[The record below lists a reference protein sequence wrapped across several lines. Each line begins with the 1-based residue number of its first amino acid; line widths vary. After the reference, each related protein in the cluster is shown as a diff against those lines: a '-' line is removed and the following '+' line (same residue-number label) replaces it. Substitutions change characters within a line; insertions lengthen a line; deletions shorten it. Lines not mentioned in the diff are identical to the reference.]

1 MNYYLHFRWSA
12 ESFALEAETL
22 KKKLEDAEAE
32 IKQLQ
37 ESSAQQDNELL
48 LSGEQITQ
56 LEVQSAQAHS
66 RIQELETKLA
76 AKKAKSKMLLTD
88 YSALEDEASQIK
100 EKHVEAELQC
110 RATES
115 RINLFS
121 EELQEAQKE
130 ASVQCTITEAA
141 EEKQK
146 LTEKKLLA
154 TEEKQKS
161 TEEKLEAAEEK
172 TLSLKGKFSR
182 AKDQVIRYK
191 EKARSFYKQLSF
203 GSWAWDSGWG
213 IGFIVGFETFRSWSK
228 NPSKHAD
235 LDIVKPEDIP
245 PTKEAIKKI
254 AIVRQEQ
261 MQTVRELHTWVQPI
275 CQI

>member
-100 EKHVEAELQC
+100 EKHAEAELQC

-115 RINLFS
+115 RINLVS

-130 ASVQCTITEAA
+130 ASVQCTITEVA
-141 EEKQK
+141 
-146 LTEKKLLA
+146 EKKLLA

-245 PTKEAIKKI
+245 PTKEAIKK
-254 AIVRQEQ
+254 
-261 MQTVRELHTWVQPI
+261 LP
-275 CQI
+275 